1 MSRYRIRGPRSGMMD
16 GGDDDLEYAEFS
28 DDEVDT
34 GEKDVKDTDS
44 EDSYEIGNIPL
55 NKMCEDRSPRSIT
68 PLTNIWELGNRY

>member
-1 MSRYRIRGPRSGMMD
+1 MMD

-44 EDSYEIGNIPL
+44 EDSYEIGNIPSD
-55 NKMCEDRSPRSIT
+55 KISEDCSQSSIT
-68 PLTNIWELGNRY
+68 PLTNIWEFR